1 MNTDQGSQYTSYIH
15 TDTLKEEYIQELE
28 PSSIEYRT
36 EKDDLHKLMEYHKH
50 LKVKINVN
58 D

>member
-1 MNTDQGSQYTSYIH
+1 MEKLEKSIK
-15 TDTLKEEYIQELE
+15 LLEEYIRDLE

-50 LKVKINVN
+50 LKGKINVN
-58 D
+58 VLMNITKH